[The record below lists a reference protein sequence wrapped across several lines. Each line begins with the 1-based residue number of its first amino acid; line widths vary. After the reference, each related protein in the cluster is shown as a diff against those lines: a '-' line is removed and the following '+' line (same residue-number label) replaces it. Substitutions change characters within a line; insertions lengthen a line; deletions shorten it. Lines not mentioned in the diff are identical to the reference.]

1 MATWVS
7 QYEKK
12 EFKIKGKH
20 NIRSDKAMIFT
31 ANSPE
36 IALKQSENAK
46 KKGKSWG
53 REDKNESFL
62 CGCCWKKMRETMWMW
77 VNYKE
82 PIWLYS

>member
-46 KKGKSWG
+46 KKASLEEEKIKMKAFYVGAA
-53 REDKNESFL
+53 E
-62 CGCCWKKMRETMWMW
+62 KK
-77 VNYKE
+77 
-82 PIWLYS
+82 